1 MIRLFFYPVPLHRP
15 SSVPKYPLRP
25 ADGIKPQK
33 PLRPPEEQKGPHVM
47 PDSKL
52 PKSEPVELTLAEAKD
67 ALRDAER
74 ALGAALEKEKD
85 LAEQHRRHVAEIA
98 HDMKNPLNA
107 MIAYTQIMQGLGGMD
122 LKPDDYVEYSI
133 IVHKSAERLLDICKL
148 LLRETRPSADQAH
161 GTDDKPDAKV
171 DQDVDVSELINEITD
186 LFGEMASQRRIK
198 IETDIEPDFPD
209 LHTIPLH
216 LNRALTNLMS
226 NAIKFTNR
234 GGVISIGAKIDKTKN
249 AVLFV
254 VRDSGEGIPMHQ
266 IARIQR
272 PYETTVSPFMDE
284 GTGLGLPIVNKLVA
298 DLGGVMNIT
307 SEPHAGTTVMLIFPT
322 SMIRARD

>member
-1 MIRLFFYPVPLHRP
+1 
-15 SSVPKYPLRP
+15 
-25 ADGIKPQK
+25 
-33 PLRPPEEQKGPHVM
+33 M

-52 PKSEPVELTLAEAKD
+52 PQSEQTESTSAEAKD

-74 ALGAALEKEKD
+74 ALSAALEKEKD
-85 LAEQHRRHVAEIA
+85 LTEQHQRQVAEIA

-122 LKPDDYVEYSI
+122 LKPDDYVQYST

-148 LLRETRPSADQAH
+148 LLRETRPSADETH
-161 GTDDKPDAKV
+161 ETDGKLDADV
-171 DQDVDVSELINEITD
+171 DQDVHVSELINEITD
-186 LFGEMASQRRIK
+186 LFGEMASQRKIK

-226 NAIKFTNR
+226 NAVKFTNR

-254 VRDSGEGIPMHQ
+254 VRDSGEGIPMHE

-272 PYETTVSPFMDE
+272 PYETTMSPFLDE
-284 GTGLGLPIVNKLVA
+284 GTGLGLPVVNKLVSE
-298 DLGGVMNIT
+298 LGGVMNIT
-307 SEPHAGTTVMLIFPT
+307 SQPHAGTTVMLKFPAT
-322 SMIRARD
+322 MIRAKSERYLGQVWPKAGQD